1 MVDNTL
7 DGVDVDWEDTITF
20 YIGTGEPWLINF
32 TTTLRQL
39 LPNSIITHSPQ
50 APYFGGKNLFWN
62 GGYLA
67 VHNSVGNLIDY
78 YTIQFYNQ
86 GTTTYATAESLFNR
100 SDGWASKTSVN

>member
-1 MVDNTL
+1 VVDNTL
-7 DGVDVDWEDTITF
+7 DGVDVDWEDTKTF
-20 YIGTGEPWLINF
+20 YNGTGELWLINF

-78 YTIQFYNQ
+78 YTIRFYNQ